1 MANVC
6 LRVNQLKK
14 VKWLY
19 GEKKNLFQ
27 AKGSIPVKI
36 WVKNKPAQG
45 PLEDL
50 SGLEYRSEHRALGQE
65 LIWWAKLRNLTS
77 YTWEWGAIKEF

>member
-6 LRVNQLKK
+6 LRVNQLTK
-14 VKWLY
+14 VRWGY

-27 AKGSIPVKI
+27 VKGSIPVKI

-45 PLEDL
+45 PLKDL
-50 SGLEYRSEHRALGQE
+50 NGPEYSAEHRA
-65 LIWWAKLRNLTS
+65 
-77 YTWEWGAIKEF
+77 